1 MRYWRTTGAP
11 ASVFRPVYS
20 VCRRPYVQDVALTR
34 LEKEVSRLRAEQPKA
49 DPELRH
55 LMRLADLNDSG
66 YIGLNI
72 TVAVAG
78 KMIQGTLM
86 GEKAYAEY
94 LDGNLADGMRR
105 TVDAMGS
112 TDPLREAGD
121 EWANT
126 IEGEFKR
133 LYTKRRDRHEEHSER
148 LDEVSDD
155 RDTDRSALRLD
166 DLPDDLAA
174 DNIELQPYRPAALT
188 LDNAVLL
195 TPPIGER
202 DLGVVRILVSQIGA
216 WWLAG
221 PDQSDG
227 E

>member
-1 MRYWRTTGAP
+1 
-11 ASVFRPVYS
+11 
-20 VCRRPYVQDVALTR
+20 
-34 LEKEVSRLRAEQPKA
+34 
-49 DPELRH
+49 
-55 LMRLADLNDSG
+55 MRLADLSDFG
-66 YIGLNI
+66 HIGLNI

-78 KMIQGTLM
+78 KVIQGTLM

-94 LDGNLADGMRR
+94 LDRNLAKGMRR
-105 TVDAMGS
+105 TVSAMGP

-121 EWANT
+121 EWAST
-126 IEGEFKR
+126 IEGEFER
-133 LYTKRRDRHEEHSER
+133 LYTERRDMHEKHSES
-148 LDEVSDD
+148 LDKVSDD

-174 DNIELQPYRPAALT
+174 DNVALQPYRPAALT

-216 WWLAG
+216 WWLG
-221 PDQSDG
+221 EPDQSD
-227 E
+227 ED